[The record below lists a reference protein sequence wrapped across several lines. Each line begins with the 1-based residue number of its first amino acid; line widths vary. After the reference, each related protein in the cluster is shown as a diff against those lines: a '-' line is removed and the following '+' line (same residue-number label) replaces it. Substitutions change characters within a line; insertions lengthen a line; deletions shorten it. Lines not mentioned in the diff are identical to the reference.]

1 MTFISTLTIG
11 QFAIM
16 GGVLIAL
23 ICAASL
29 LLFRRSKQ
37 LQLRHDD
44 AQEQRLKEQVAKKAA
59 RGSKQ
64 IYGTEDENL
73 TDSGVA
79 PFSR

>member
-1 MTFISTLTIG
+1 MAFISTLTIG

-29 LLFRRSKQ
+29 LLLRRSKQ

-44 AQEQRLKEQVAKKAA
+44 AQEQGLKEQVAKKAA

-64 IYGTEDENL
+64 IYRAEDENL
-73 TDSGVA
+73 TDSGGA
-79 PFSR
+79 AFSR